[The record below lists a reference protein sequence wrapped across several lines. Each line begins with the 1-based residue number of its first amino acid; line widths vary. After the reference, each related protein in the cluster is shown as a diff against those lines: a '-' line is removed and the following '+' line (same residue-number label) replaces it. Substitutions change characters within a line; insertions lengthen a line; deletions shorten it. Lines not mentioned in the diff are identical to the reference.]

1 MRCEK
6 TLNNKKA
13 ISPIFATLILIAIA
27 VIAGIVVYVYTSGTI
42 ASMTSGGT
50 AVQEKVA
57 VQAASSSGSTVTVI
71 YQSTAG
77 PLPVIE
83 GMLLKDASGNTVATL
98 TMSGTSTPTAA
109 GVLTTVTGT
118 SNAIVHGS
126 TYTVTLISRTG
137 GSFVS
142 PSFTAG

>member
-1 MRCEK
+1 MRCK
-6 TLNNKKA
+6 KILNNKKA

-57 VQAASSSGSTVTVI
+57 VQAASSSGNTVTVI

-83 GMLLKDASGNTVATL
+83 GMLLKDSSGNTVATL

-118 SNAIVHGS
+118 SSAIVHGS

-142 PSFTAG
+142 PSFSAG

>member
-1 MRCEK
+1 MRFK
-6 TLNNKKA
+6 KILNNTKA

-57 VQAASSSGSTVTVI
+57 VQSASSSGSTVTVI

-77 PLPVIE
+77 PLPVIN
-83 GMLLKDASGNTVATL
+83 GILLKDASGNTVGTL
-98 TMSGTSTPTAA
+98 TMSGTSTPTAE
-109 GVLTTVTGT
+109 GTLTTVTGT
-118 SNAIVHGS
+118 STAIVHGS
-126 TYTVTLISRTG
+126 TYTVTLISKAG
-137 GSFVS
+137 GNFVS
-142 PSFTAG
+142 PSFIAG